1 MPALGLMIGLLASG
15 CAEQAGPPRAAQ
27 VTESEAESLAVVS
40 ADSSIEPTSEAAA
53 SSSPKA
59 ARAQFAFQQGVG
71 EIMPGMAGGMG
82 GMGMMG
88 MAGDAQAGGMMGS
101 GMMGMNGPV
110 APPEHNTE
118 SYARI
123 DDNPF
128 IRAAEE
134 PLSTF
139 SVDVDTASYA
149 NVRRFLASQR
159 MLPPP
164 DAVRIE
170 ELINYFVYD
179 LQAPS
184 EGDPHPFSVEVEV
197 TRCPWDADHRLARIG
212 VKGREVERDAR
223 ATSNLVF
230 LLDVSGSM
238 DSPDKLPL
246 LKRAMRL
253 LVDELGENDR
263 VAIVVYASSE
273 GLALPSTPC
282 DRKETILAALES
294 LQAGGSTAGGAGI
307 QLAYQVANENFIE
320 GGINRVILCTDGDFN
335 VGVSDEGQLT
345 RMIEEK
351 AKTGVFL
358 SVLGFGTGNLQDSKM
373 EALADRGNGNYAYI
387 DSLAEAEKVLVEQ
400 MGGTLVTIAKDV
412 KIQVDFNPAQVGA
425 YRLIGYENRMLEA
438 RDFEDDAKDA
448 GEIGA
453 GHSVTALYELI
464 PPAQLTEDLPAP
476 SESRYISPP
485 DPAAGHVA
493 SDELLTVNLRYKAP
507 DGDDSTLVELPVV
520 DAGLDYT
527 DASPDF
533 KFASAVAAFGM
544 LLRGSP
550 HVGDVSHDAVLELA
564 QAGLEFDP
572 GGYRAEFLE
581 LARTARD
588 LSRENP

>member
-1 MPALGLMIGLLASG
+1 MPTLGLLATLLAVG
-15 CAEQAGPPRAAQ
+15 CAEQAAPRQAGQ
-27 VTESEAESLAVVS
+27 VTESESRAESDQLAVVS
-40 ADSSIEPTSEAAA
+40 ADSFIEPSSEAAA
-53 SSSPKA
+53 ASAPMA
-59 ARAQFAFQQGVG
+59 LRAQYGAQQSMGG
-71 EIMPGMAGGMG
+71 MMGGMAAGMG
-82 GMGMMG
+82 GMGMP
-88 MAGDAQAGGMMGS
+88 QGS
-101 GMMGMNGPV
+101 QPGGMMGMNVLGV
-110 APPEHNTE
+110 PPEHNTE

-164 DAVRIE
+164 DAVRVE

-179 LQAPS
+179 LPAPS
-184 EGDPHPFSVEVEV
+184 VGDPHPFSVEVEV
-197 TRCPWDADHRLARIG
+197 ARCPWDADHRLARIG
-212 VKGREVERDAR
+212 VKGREIERDAR
-223 ATSNLVF
+223 AMSNLVF

-238 DSPDKLPL
+238 SSHDKLPL

-412 KIQVDFNPAQVGA
+412 KIQVDFNPAQVDA

-464 PPAQLTEDLPAP
+464 PPGRLDEDLPAP
-476 SESRYISPP
+476 PESRYVSPP
-485 DPAAGHVA
+485 EHVA

-507 DGDDSTLVELPVV
+507 DGDDSTLVEVPVW
-520 DAGLDYT
+520 DAGLDYA
-527 DASPDF
+527 DASADF
-533 KFASAVAAFGM
+533 KFSSAVAAFGM

-550 HVGDVSHDAVLELA
+550 HVGDISHDAVLELA

-572 GGYRAEFLE
+572 GGYRAEFLD
-581 LARTARD
+581 LVRTARD
-588 LSRENP
+588 LSQENP